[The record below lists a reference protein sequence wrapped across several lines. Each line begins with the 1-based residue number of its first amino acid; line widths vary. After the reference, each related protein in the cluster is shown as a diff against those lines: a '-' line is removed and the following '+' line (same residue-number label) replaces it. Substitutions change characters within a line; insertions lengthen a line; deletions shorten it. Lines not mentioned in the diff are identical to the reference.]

1 MTPAEKRLTEV
12 KTAMLVH
19 VPFFSSLLFDIM
31 EVHVGKFPHIFG
43 ERTNEATA
51 ATDGR
56 NIWLDED
63 FFAKLKLPEAVGVV
77 CHEIGHAI
85 YLHMAR
91 AKEYESI
98 GLHGKPFNPR
108 KWNVAGDYVIND
120 MLTQCGIKL
129 PSGALLD
136 RRFTCDMS
144 AEDVY
149 AQLPDDDRDS
159 SDVHVPASG
168 KQPSSIEMQRAVQ
181 TAAESAKAQG
191 KLPGVLKRFADELVH
206 PQVTWQERLRHCVS
220 RAIARDG
227 TTWVKPH
234 RRRLLTQGVY
244 LPAMTGFGAG
254 DLVVVVD
261 TSGSIGQREL
271 NVFFSEVDEILS
283 ACNPESVVVLGC
295 DAEVNSVHEV
305 EAGQS
310 LLESDIKLGGGGG
323 TDFRPP
329 FEWVREHF
337 TGDPPAALIYF
348 TDMMGPF
355 PEHAPP
361 YPVIWCRTCKGKAPW
376 GEVIDVEIKHGN

>member
-1 MTPAEKRLTEV
+1 MTTPAERRFTEV

-31 EVHVGKFPHIFG
+31 DVKVGKFPEVFG
-43 ERTNEATA
+43 DRNATA
-51 ATDGR
+51 ATDGK

-98 GLHGKPFNPR
+98 GLFGKPFNPR
-108 KWNVAGDYVIND
+108 KWNVAGDFVIND

-129 PSGALLD
+129 PSDALLD
-136 RRFTCDMS
+136 RQFTSDMT
-144 AEDVY
+144 AEEVY
-149 AQLPDDDRDS
+149 EKLPDDENRDS
-159 SDVHVPASG
+159 QDVHVPASG
-168 KQPSSIEMQRAVQ
+168 KQPSSVEMQRAVA

-191 KLPGVLKRFADELVH
+191 KLPGALKRFADEYLQ
-206 PQVTWQERLRHCVS
+206 PQITWQERLRHCVS

-227 TTWVKPH
+227 TTWAKPH

-254 DLVVVVD
+254 DLVVAVD
-261 TSGSIGQREL
+261 TSGSIGQDEL
-271 NVFFSEVDEILS
+271 NCFFSEVDEILS

-295 DAEVNSVHEV
+295 DAAINSVHHV

-310 LLESDIKLGGGGG
+310 LMEAQLELGGGGG
-323 TDFRPP
+323 TSFKPP
-329 FEWVREHF
+329 FEWVSENFAGH
-337 TGDPPAALIYF
+337 PAALIYF
-348 TDMMGPF
+348 TDMYGDF
-355 PEHAPP
+355 PDPP
-361 YPVIWCRTCKGKAPW
+361 PAYPVIWCKTSNIDPPF
-376 GEVIDVEIKHGN
+376 GEAIDVEVKHGQR

>member
-1 MTPAEKRLTEV
+1 MTTPAEKRFTEV

-31 EVHVGKFPHIFG
+31 DVKVGKFPEIFG
-43 ERTNEATA
+43 DRAATA
-51 ATDGR
+51 ATDGK

-91 AKEYESI
+91 AKEYEVI
-98 GLHGKPFNPR
+98 GLHGKPFNNR
-108 KWNVAGDYVIND
+108 KWNVAGDFVIND

-129 PSGALLD
+129 PAGGLLD
-136 RRFTCDMS
+136 KQFDSTMT
-144 AEDVY
+144 AEEVY
-149 AQLPDDDRDS
+149 AKLPDNEGRDS
-159 SDVHVPASG
+159 QDVHVPASG
-168 KQPSSIEMQRAVQ
+168 KQPSPVEMQRAVS

-191 KLPGVLKRFADELVH
+191 KLPSALKRFADEYLH

-227 TTWVKPH
+227 TTWAKPH

-254 DLVVVVD
+254 DLVVAVD
-261 TSGSIGQREL
+261 TSGSIGQDEL
-271 NVFFSEVDEILS
+271 NTFFSEVDEILS

-295 DAEVNSVHEV
+295 DARINSVHHV

-310 LLESDIKLGGGGG
+310 LMESQLELGGGGG
-323 TDFRPP
+323 TSFKPP
-329 FEWVREHF
+329 FEWVQENF
-337 TGDPPAALIYF
+337 GAPPAALIYF
-348 TDMMGPF
+348 TDMYGDF
-355 PEHAPP
+355 PAEQPP
-361 YPVIWCRTCKGKAPW
+361 YPVIWCRTCKGEAPW
-376 GEVIDVEIKHGN
+376 GEIIDVEVKHGQH